1 MSSDFEGKKGIKKIG
16 PNLYKVSVKE
26 YSRIDPKICK
36 QLQRKVIGSFNE
48 AKKVHRE
55 LQEEALREVIR
66 REQVGSLWGQL
77 TEDFFTGLL
86 TKTIFISKNFG
97 PRTLEDYSQAL
108 KKYTK
113 HWWRLPAADIT
124 PADVKR
130 LFHEVAFEHNRS
142 IAVQQKLKAAI
153 NIVFEWGIESRRIRN
168 VSFSPAA
175 NIKLAGRKTE
185 KQPEILTQKQIS
197 QFLRLAKEFD
207 HPWFA
212 IWFLAIHTGARS
224 GELYA
229 LLWCDIDFEGQRIF
243 INKSYSKRTNSIGP
257 TKAGYWRDVPIN
269 SELMKFLKELRL
281 QSSGRENVLPHLTD
295 WTRGEQAKILRAFLA
310 QVGLPQVKFHTL
322 RACFATHLLRHKVA
336 PVIVM
341 KICGWK
347 DLETMQRYIRLAGIE
362 VEDATDSLK
371 FMSEEKVLGV
381 VVEIF
386 GRQD

>member
-1 MSSDFEGKKGIKKIG
+1 MSSDFEGKKGIKKMG

-36 QLQRKVIGSFNE
+36 QLQRKVAGSLNE
-48 AKKVHRE
+48 AKRVRRE
-55 LQEEALREVIR
+55 IQAEALREVIR
-66 REQVGSLWGQL
+66 REQIGSLWGQL
-77 TEDFFTGLL
+77 IEDFFTGLL
-86 TKTIFISKNFG
+86 TKRVFISKNFG
-97 PRTLEDYSQAL
+97 PRTLEDYFQAL
-108 KKYTK
+108 RKYTK
-113 HWWRLPAADIT
+113 QWWRLPAADIN
-124 PADVKR
+124 PADIKR

-153 NIVFEWGIESRRIRN
+153 NTVFEWGIENGRIRN

-175 NIKLAGRKTE
+175 NIRLAGRKTE

-197 QFLRLAKEFD
+197 QFLRLAKELD
-207 HPWFA
+207 HPWYA

-229 LLWCDIDFEGQRIF
+229 LLWSDIDFEGQRIF

-281 QSSGRENVLPHLTD
+281 QSAGRENVLPHLTD
-295 WTRGEQAKILRAFLA
+295 WTRGEQAKILRTFLA

-322 RACFATHLLRHKVA
+322 RACFATHLLRHKIA
-336 PVIVM
+336 PAIVM

-347 DLETMQRYIRLAGIE
+347 DLETMQRYVRLAGIE
-362 VEDATDSLK
+362 TEGATESLK
-371 FMSEEKVLGV
+371 FVSADEALSKVV
-381 VVEIF
+381 KMY
-386 GRQD
+386 QNT